1 MYLCIYILEP
11 NTYSITVSQTHTHT
25 YTRVL
30 IHTVSHTHSRTHTRI
45 YFCTVLSVHTK
56 CYFGARDL
64 LLFGN
69 FLLDELTHRWNL
81 THWEMSLS
89 RNHTFWNVRW
99 VEPILIGF
107 DMKPSVKWVKPGP
120 RPFSC
125 NAGTQA
131 RFLFANWLSAR
142 FLPQPFLIVSFASM
156 GLVCRSNTSSEYT
169 SLIPASA

>member
-69 FLLDELTHRWNL
+69 FLLDELTHR
-81 THWEMSLS
+81 
-89 RNHTFWNVRW
+89 
-99 VEPILIGF
+99 
-107 DMKPSVKWVKPGP
+107 
-120 RPFSC
+120 
-125 NAGTQA
+125 
-131 RFLFANWLSAR
+131 
-142 FLPQPFLIVSFASM
+142 
-156 GLVCRSNTSSEYT
+156 
-169 SLIPASA
+169 